1 MSARALVDVSD
12 ATVIPYRRILIVD
25 DEDAILFS
33 MKEYLV
39 GQGFAVDCAQEME
52 EAEALLANIQ
62 YAAVI
67 VDLRLTG
74 TNGTEGLEI
83 VRYIKERCP
92 WTRII
97 LLTAY
102 GSPEIE
108 IEARRR
114 GVDAFLQKPMPLST
128 VERIVCEVLGSEA

>member
-1 MSARALVDVSD
+1 MLATDAADAAD

-33 MKEYLV
+33 MKEYLS

-92 WTRII
+92 WTRIV

-102 GSPEIE
+102 GSPEVE
-108 IEARRR
+108 LEARRR
-114 GVDAFLQKPMPLST
+114 GIDAFLQKPMSLSK
-128 VERIVCEVLGSEA
+128 VERIVCEVIGSQA